1 MQSPDVESLE
11 PIGLNRL
18 TALQQTR
25 LNSKRMRVLKE
36 RAIEGVLF
44 LAAAASV
51 FVTGGIL
58 AILISE
64 SIPFFKDVPFKDFIT
79 GTEWTPLFANPK
91 FGIWPLLSGTLL
103 TTVIALSVAIP
114 VGTIIATYLSE
125 YAPPRSREYLKP
137 VLELL
142 AAVPTVVY
150 GYFALLFVTP
160 LLQKIWPEMSG
171 FNALSAGLVM
181 GVMIVPYVSSLSE
194 DAMRAVPAH
203 FREASIAVGAT
214 RLQTSFRVV
223 IPAAFSG
230 VMSAYILAISRALG
244 ETMVVAIAAGLQPNF
259 TFNPVQPVA
268 TITAFIVQVSMGD
281 LPHGSIGY
289 QSIYVA
295 GLTLM
300 IITLTFNLIGFALRR
315 RFREVY

>member
-1 MQSPDVESLE
+1 MSSQEAESIE
-11 PIGLNRL
+11 AIGLNKL
-18 TALQQTR
+18 SALQQTR
-25 LNSKRMRVLKE
+25 LNVKRVRIWKE
-36 RAIEGVLF
+36 RAIEFVLF
-44 LAAAASV
+44 LAAASSV
-51 FVTGGIL
+51 FVTIGIL
-58 AILISE
+58 SILVIE
-64 SIPFFKDVPFKDFIT
+64 SIPFFKNVTFGEFAT

-91 FGIWPLLSGTLL
+91 FGILPLLAGTFM
-103 TTVIALSVAIP
+103 TTAIALLVAIP
-114 VGTIIATYLSE
+114 VGTIIATFLSE
-125 YAPPRSREYLKP
+125 YAPARVREALKP
-137 VLELL
+137 ILELL

-160 LLQKIWPEMSG
+160 ILQKYFPEMSG

-194 DAMRAVPAH
+194 DAMRAVPAYL
-203 FREASIAVGAT
+203 REGSFATGAT

-244 ETMVVAIAAGLQPNF
+244 ETMVVAIAAGLQPNL
-259 TFNPVQPVA
+259 TMNPIEPVA
-268 TITAFIVQVSMGD
+268 TITAFIVQVSLGD
-281 LPHGSIGY
+281 LPHGSIGF

-300 IITLTFNLIGFALRR
+300 LITLVFNLIGFALRR

>member
-1 MQSPDVESLE
+1 MEA
-11 PIGLNRL
+11 IGLNKL
-18 TALQQTR
+18 SALQQTQ
-25 LNSKRMRVLKE
+25 LNVRRMRIWRE
-36 RAIEGVLF
+36 RAIESLLF
-44 LAAAASV
+44 LAAASSV
-51 FVTGGIL
+51 LVTIGIL
-58 AILISE
+58 SILVIE
-64 SIPFFKDVPFKDFIT
+64 SIPFFEHVTFKEFTT

-91 FGIWPLLSGTLL
+91 FGILPLLSGTFL
-103 TTVIALSVAIP
+103 TTAIALSVAIP

-125 YAPPRSREYLKP
+125 YAPARAREALKP

-160 LLQKIWPEMSG
+160 ILQKFFPEMSG

-181 GVMIVPYVSSLSE
+181 GIMIVPYVSSLSE
-194 DAMRAVPAH
+194 DAMRAVPAYL
-203 FREASIAVGAT
+203 REGSFATGAT

-244 ETMVVAIAAGLQPNF
+244 ETMVVAIAAGLQPNL
-259 TFNPVQPVA
+259 TANPVEPVA
-268 TITAFIVQVSMGD
+268 TITAFIVQVSLGD

-300 IITLTFNLIGFALRR
+300 LITLVFNIIGFALRR
-315 RFREVY
+315 RFREAY